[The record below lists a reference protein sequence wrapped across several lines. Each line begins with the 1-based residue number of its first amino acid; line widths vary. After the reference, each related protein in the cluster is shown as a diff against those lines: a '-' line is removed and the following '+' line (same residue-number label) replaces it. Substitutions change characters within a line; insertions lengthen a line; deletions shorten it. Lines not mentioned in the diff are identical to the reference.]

1 MMCSRDIL
9 NSLFVV
15 VVESGGKRR
24 DVLSHGPA
32 RRGGA
37 VAEGLLQIDG
47 VAVQALQLMWSDS
60 DTWSCELR

>member
-15 VVESGGKRR
+15 LVESGGKHRG
-24 DVLSHGPA
+24 VLSHGPA

-37 VAEGLLQIDG
+37 VAEGLLQMDG
-47 VAVQALQLMWSDS
+47 VVVQALQLMWSGS
-60 DTWSCELR
+60 GTWSCELR